1 MRAPMRTRTRKAP
14 DAAAVDD
21 IASGVMRDRVAASSA
36 ASGDDRPRGP
46 TLYDRAL
53 AILMRQERSRAEME
67 RRLAPHAQSTEELA
81 AVLIALEER
90 GWLSDRRVA
99 ESLAH
104 RKGGRLGVRRIEQ
117 ELRDRSVEDDAIAS
131 VVPRLRES
139 ELARARGAWRKRFR
153 ALPQDTTE
161 RARQWRFLQAR
172 GFDSH
177 VIRQVLAGPGDED
190 A

>member
-1 MRAPMRTRTRKAP
+1 MRTRTGKTP
-14 DAAAVDD
+14 DAAAGGDV
-21 IASGVMRDRVAASSA
+21 APCVARGRAASSPA
-36 ASGDDRPRGP
+36 ASGDDPPRGP
-46 TLYDRAL
+46 SLYDRAL
-53 AILMRQERSRAEME
+53 AILMRQERSRAELE
-67 RRLAPHAQSTEELA
+67 RRLAPHAQSAEEVAGVLA
-81 AVLIALEER
+81 ALEER

-117 ELRDRSVEDDAIAS
+117 ELRNRGVEDGAIDS
-131 VVPRLRES
+131 VVPGLRES

-153 ALPQDTTE
+153 ALPQDTAE

-172 GFDSH
+172 GFDAH
-177 VIRQVLAGPGDED
+177 VIRQVLAGTGEED

>member
-1 MRAPMRTRTRKAP
+1 MRTRTGKTP
-14 DAAAVDD
+14 DTGAGGDV
-21 IASGVMRDRVAASSA
+21 ASGVTRGRTASSSPA
-36 ASGDDRPRGP
+36 PGDDPPRGP
-46 TLYDRAL
+46 TLYGRAL
-53 AILMRQERSRAEME
+53 AILMRQERSRAELE
-67 RRLAPHAQSTEELA
+67 RRLAPHAQSAEEVA
-81 AVLIALEER
+81 AVLATLEER

-117 ELRDRSVEDDAIAS
+117 ELRNRGVEDGAIAS
-131 VVPRLRES
+131 VVPALRAS
-139 ELARARGAWRKRFR
+139 ELERARGAWRKRFR
-153 ALPQDTTE
+153 ALPQDAAE